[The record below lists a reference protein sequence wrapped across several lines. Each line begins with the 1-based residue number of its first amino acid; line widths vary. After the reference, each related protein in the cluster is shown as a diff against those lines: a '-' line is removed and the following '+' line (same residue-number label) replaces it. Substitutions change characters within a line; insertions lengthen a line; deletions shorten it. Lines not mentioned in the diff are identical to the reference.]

1 VRVVV
6 YIACSLDGFI
16 AERDGGLDWLTG
28 IPNEDGSDYGFGE
41 FMRGVDA
48 VLMGRKT
55 FETVLGFGEWP
66 YGKPVF
72 VMSAT
77 LTRVPAAAEGKA
89 EIVRGGPRDS
99 LRVLMERGIET
110 VYVDGGRTIQ
120 GFLREDLVDTLT
132 VTTAAKILGGGIPL
146 FGEIGRALDFRLVGT
161 ERLNDQ
167 LVKNRYE
174 RIRKR

>member
-1 VRVVV
+1 MRVVV

-16 AERDGGLDWLTG
+16 AEADGGLDWLTG
-28 IPNEDGSDYGFGE
+28 IPNEDKSDYGLAE

-48 VLMGRKT
+48 VLMGRNT

-66 YGKPVF
+66 YEKPVF
-72 VMSAT
+72 VISGT
-77 LTRVPAAAEGKA
+77 LDRLPAAVEGKA
-89 EIVRGGPRDS
+89 EIVRGGPRDA

-120 GFLREDLVDTLT
+120 GFLKEDLVDSLT
-132 VTTAAKILGGGIPL
+132 VTTASKILGGGIPL
-146 FGEIGRALDFRLVGT
+146 FGEIGRALEFRLVGT
-161 ERLNDQ
+161 ERLNGQ

-174 RIRKR
+174 RIRNR